1 MNKRN
6 TAVRL
11 VDTKKL
17 PYGQWLDVRRNGVGS
32 SVAAAA
38 VGCTCRNGLAIRQES
53 ASGLGR
59 NLFRL

>member
-11 VDTKKL
+11 VDTKNL

-32 SVAAAA
+32 SDAAADEA
-38 VGCTCRNGLAIRQES
+38 GG
-53 ASGLGR
+53 
-59 NLFRL
+59 